1 MHKEKGEEE
10 AALTLRWIKVRNRV
24 KADFG
29 VRPDMNALLFLIGI
43 NEVGIVK
50 DNWEKE
56 EKLDLMHVAV
66 CKLLENDGYYK
77 RCGID
82 NDGWPQFE
90 KSKTLPKFD
99 LKEQENLL
107 KLRMIEYFE
116 NL

>member
-50 DNWEKE
+50 DN
-56 EKLDLMHVAV
+56 
-66 CKLLENDGYYK
+66 
-77 RCGID
+77 
-82 NDGWPQFE
+82 
-90 KSKTLPKFD
+90 
-99 LKEQENLL
+99 
-107 KLRMIEYFE
+107 
-116 NL
+116 